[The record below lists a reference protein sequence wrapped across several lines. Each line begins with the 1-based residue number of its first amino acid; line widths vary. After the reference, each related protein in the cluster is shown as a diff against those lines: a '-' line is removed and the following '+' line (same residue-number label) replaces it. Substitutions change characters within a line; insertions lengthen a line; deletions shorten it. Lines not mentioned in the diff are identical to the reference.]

1 MKSYLGNVIAAIRG
15 ATSVAATAPAKSR
28 GGKPEDSKNPSYFI
42 HPDARDRWLSGQVS
56 MYTPERIEVVI
67 RGAMSGDLLAQWE
80 MFDLME
86 GTWPRLLKNLN
97 ELKDGVC
104 SFDWAV
110 IPWAAK
116 GEKPTPEAQK
126 RAELVEELI
135 WNMEPAP
142 DIDENDFEGTL
153 RDVMDAWGKG
163 ISVLETSWALR
174 AVTTTGGGTG
184 QAIAPRATRWIK
196 PCYYGYPVQGE
207 DRLMLK
213 VSEVQ
218 RTGSYGG
225 SLTPGQSWLVATNG
239 DFAPFPPDNFLIA
252 VAKQKSGHPIGSSL
266 MRALGFWWA
275 AANFTAEWF
284 LNYAQIFGMPMRWAS
299 YDPNLDKPTIEII
312 KDMLANMGS
321 AAWAAFPAGVT
332 MELKEASKGGSDN
345 AHKALMDVTDKVC
358 DILVLRQTLTTDAAD
373 RGTQALGTVHQ
384 DVLGDVKGAAAN
396 WAARVI
402 NRQLVR
408 SICRLNYGDTSECP
422 FLLPNANE
430 VKDAKSLAERDQI
443 LLNLGMEFPKE
454 WFYERH
460 DVPVP
465 EEGDDVFATSVA
477 ATALPGGSAE
487 DGGPRRGSRVE
498 SRVQAKDATDKL
510 VDNVLEDLT
519 GIEAKWL
526 GGVKPFFVQ
535 LVRAAQ
541 NDQLSD
547 AEFVRVLERARSQ
560 MPELFG
566 RLDHDAVAHALEGA
580 LGAAVVNGAIKGAL
594 KRRVRR

>member
-1 MKSYLGNVIAAIRG
+1 
-15 ATSVAATAPAKSR
+15 VAATAP
-28 GGKPEDSKNPSYFI
+28 GGAEGSVEGRVTNGPAGKAGPDRNSFYYI
-42 HPDARDRWLSGQVS
+42 HPDAKDRWLSAQVS
-56 MYTPERIEVVI
+56 MYTPERIESVI

-116 GEKPTPEAQK
+116 GEEPTPEAQK

-142 DIDENDFEGTL
+142 DVDENDFEGTL

-163 ISVLETSWALR
+163 IAVLETSWALR
-174 AVTTTGGGTG
+174 AVTIKGGTG
-184 QAIAPRATRWIK
+184 QAMAPRATRWIK
-196 PCYYGYPVQGE
+196 PCYYGYPIQGE

-218 RTGSYGG
+218 RAGM
-225 SLTPGQSWLVATNG
+225 TPGQGWLVATNG

-252 VAKQKSGHPIGSSL
+252 VAKQKSGHPTGSSL

-284 LNYAQIFGMPMRWAS
+284 LNFAQIFGVPIRWAS

-332 MELKEASKGGSDN
+332 MELKEASKSGSDN
-345 AHKALMDVTDKVC
+345 PQKALMEITDKVC

-396 WAARVI
+396 WAARII

-465 EEGDDVFATSVA
+465 EDSDDVFVA
-477 ATALPGGSAE
+477 APKMGVPGEE
-487 DGGPRRGSRVE
+487 DEPPPRDRVN
-498 SRVQAKDATDKL
+498 AKDATDKL

-526 GGVKPFFVQ
+526 AGVKPLFVS
-535 LVRAAQ
+535 LVEAAQ
-541 NDQLSD
+541 NEQLSD
-547 AEFVRVLERARSQ
+547 AEFARVLERARAQ
-560 MPELFG
+560 LPELFNQ
-566 RLDHDAVAHALEGA
+566 LDHDAIANALEGA
-580 LGAAVVNGAIKGAL
+580 LGAAVVNGAIQGSM
-594 KRRVRR
+594 KRSFRTGTIRSGTRRAR

>member
-1 MKSYLGNVIAAIRG
+1 MTGVSKYTGRPLPGAIG
-15 ATSVAATAPAKSR
+15 SAIAPAVIPPIR
-28 GGKPEDSKNPSYFI
+28 TDGPVYYI
-42 HPDARDRWLSGQVS
+42 HPDAKDRWLSAQVS
-56 MYTPERIEVVI
+56 MYTPERIEAVI

-104 SFDWAV
+104 SFDWTV

-116 GEKPTPEAQK
+116 GEEPTPEAQK
-126 RAELVEELI
+126 RAEFVEELI

-142 DIDENDFEGTL
+142 DVDENDFEGTL
-153 RDVMDAWGKG
+153 RDLMDAWGKG
-163 ISVLETSWALR
+163 ISVLETSWYQR
-174 AVTTTGGGTG
+174 PYDQSST
-184 QAIAPRATRWIK
+184 AIAPRSTRWIK

-218 RTGSYGG
+218 RTGM
-225 SLTPGQSWLVATNG
+225 TPGQPWLVATNG

-252 VAKQKSGHPIGSSL
+252 VAKQKSGHPTGSSL
-266 MRALGFWWA
+266 MRALGFWWS

-284 LNYAQIFGMPMRWAS
+284 LNFAQIFGMPIRWAS

-332 MELKEASKGGSDN
+332 MELKEASKSGSDN
-345 AHKALMDVTDKVC
+345 PQKALMEITDKVC

-396 WAARVI
+396 WAARII

-408 SICRLNYGDTSECP
+408 SICRLNYGDTRECP

-465 EEGDDVFATSVA
+465 EDSDDIFMA
-477 ATALPGGSAE
+477 APKMGMPGEE
-487 DGGPRRGSRVE
+487 DEPPPRD
-498 SRVQAKDATDKL
+498 RVQAKDATDKL

-526 GGVKPFFVQ
+526 AGVKPVFVA
-535 LVRAAQ
+535 LVQAAQ
-541 NDQLSD
+541 NKELSD
-547 AEFVRVLERARSQ
+547 ADFLRAVEEAHRR
-560 MPELFG
+560 MPELFPKM
-566 RLDHDAVAHALEGA
+566 DHEAIADHLEA
-580 LGAAVVNGAIKGAL
+580 SLGSGVVNGAIKGAM
-594 KRRVRR
+594 KRKVRR

>member
-1 MKSYLGNVIAAIRG
+1 MKGYIGNVISAIRG
-15 ATSVAATAPAKSR
+15 KAPVRANAPKQN
-28 GGKPEDSKNPSYFI
+28 GQPNAYHI
-42 HPDARDRWLSGQVS
+42 HPDARDRWVAAQIS
-56 MYTPERIEVVI
+56 MYTPERIESVI

-104 SFDWAV
+104 SYDWAV

-116 GEKPTPEAQK
+116 GEEPTPEAQK

-142 DIDENDFEGTL
+142 DVDENDFEGTL

-163 ISVLETSWALR
+163 IAVLETSWYQKAYDKTST
-174 AVTTTGGGTG
+174 V
-184 QAIAPRATRWIK
+184 IAPRATRWIK
-196 PCYYGYPVQGE
+196 PNYYGYPVQGE

-218 RTGSYGG
+218 RAGM
-225 SLTPGQSWLVATNG
+225 TPGQPWLVATNG
-239 DFAPFPPDNFLIA
+239 DYAPFPPDNFLIA
-252 VAKQKSGHPIGSSL
+252 VAKQKSGHPTGSSM

-284 LNYAQIFGMPMRWAS
+284 LNFAQIFGMPIRWAS

-332 MELKEASKGGSDN
+332 MELKESAKAGSDN
-345 AHKALMDVTDKVC
+345 PQAALMDLTDKVC

-384 DVLGDVKGAAAN
+384 DVLSDVKGAAAN
-396 WAARVI
+396 WVARI
-402 NRQLVR
+402 LNRQLVR

-465 EEGDDVFATSVA
+465 EDGDDVFKATPQFS
-477 ATALPGGSAE
+477 LPGLHGLPGE
-487 DGGPRRGSRVE
+487 DRGHGDGETRRD
-498 SRVQAKDATDKL
+498 RVQAKDATDKV
-510 VDNVLEDLT
+510 VDEVLEDLT

-526 GGVKPFFVQ
+526 GGVKPFFVS
-535 LVRAAQ
+535 LVQAAQ

-547 AEFVRVLERARSQ
+547 AEFVRVIERARAHL
-560 MPELFG
+560 PELFN
-566 RLDHDAVAHALEGA
+566 RLDHDAVANALEAA
-580 LGAAVVNGAIKGAL
+580 LGAAVVNGAIEGAMV
-594 KRRVRR
+594 RRVRRAR

>member
-1 MKSYLGNVIAAIRG
+1 VKGYLGNVIAAIRG
-15 ATSVAATAPAKSR
+15 RATSVGTSVPATMKTQKGR
-28 GGKPEDSKNPSYFI
+28 PEQNPFYYI

-163 ISVLETSWALR
+163 ISVLETSWYQRPYEA
-174 AVTTTGGGTG
+174 GT
-184 QAIAPRATRWIK
+184 AIAPRATRWIK

-396 WAARVI
+396 WAARII

-408 SICRLNYGDTSECP
+408 SICRLNYGDTRECP

-465 EEGDDVFATSVA
+465 EDSDDIFMAAPKMGMPGEEGHE
-477 ATALPGGSAE
+477 G
-487 DGGPRRGSRVE
+487 RGSRDE
-498 SRVQAKDATDKL
+498 SRVKAKNATDKL
-510 VDNVLEDLT
+510 VDNVLQDLT

-535 LVRAAQ
+535 LVQAAQ

-566 RLDHDAVAHALEGA
+566 RLDHDAVAQALESA
-580 LGAAVVNGAIKGAL
+580 LGAAVVNGAIKGAMT
-594 KRRVRR
+594 RRIRRAR